1 VFVNGHVCD
10 SNSSFIDVVKR
21 IMIDVVDEKYL
32 YSLRDKE
39 KASSRWCFDDDEKS
53 YGSLNEK
60 HEMTFYGNSN

>member
-1 VFVNGHVCD
+1 
-10 SNSSFIDVVKR
+10 
-21 IMIDVVDEKYL
+21 MIDVVDEKYL